1 MADPGGPGPP
11 AVQRGGEPKH
21 LQIFNSAFVTGHYN
35 LYEVTDVPADG
46 DCLFACIT
54 IGLGRV
60 LSADSVM

>member
-11 AVQRGGEPKH
+11 RCPTGGAQEFADF
-21 LQIFNSAFVTGHYN
+21 LNSAFVTGHYN